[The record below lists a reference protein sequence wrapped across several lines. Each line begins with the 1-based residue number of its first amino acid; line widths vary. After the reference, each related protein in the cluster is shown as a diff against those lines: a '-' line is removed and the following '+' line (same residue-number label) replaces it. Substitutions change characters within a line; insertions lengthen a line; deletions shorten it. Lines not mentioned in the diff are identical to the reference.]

1 MPAPVTFTSATPHY
15 GLPLLFSGQAQKELF
30 VNQSFSMIDA
40 LIKGQVLAS
49 QGSPPANPDEG
60 SIYRVTDTAM
70 DDWAGYEDHLAIRIA
85 GAWHFTP
92 PYEGLATFDLNE
104 SNFLIFRNGW
114 TSLSAPASPQGGA
127 IADSEARAAID
138 ALIATLSSAGILK

>member
-1 MPAPVTFTSATPHY
+1 M
-15 GLPLLFSGQAQKELF
+15 
-30 VNQSFSMIDA
+30 NQSFSMIDA

-49 QGSPPANPDEG
+49 QVSPPANPEEG
-60 SIYRVTDTAM
+60 SIYRVTETAM

-85 GAWHFTP
+85 GAWHFAP

-104 SNFLIFRNGW
+104 SSFLIFRNGW
-114 TSLSAPASPQGGA
+114 ISLSAPTSPQGGA
-127 IADSEARAAID
+127 IADLEARAAID